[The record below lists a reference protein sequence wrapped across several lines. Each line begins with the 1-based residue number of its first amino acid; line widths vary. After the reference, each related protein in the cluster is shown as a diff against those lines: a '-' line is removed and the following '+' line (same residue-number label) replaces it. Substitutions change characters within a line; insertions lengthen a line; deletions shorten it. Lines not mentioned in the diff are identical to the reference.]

1 MKLNAIKEYYKI
13 GTEKRDLN
21 RIKKIVE
28 LVNNGCKPNNY
39 YDEIRKF
46 TKNVYSDH
54 AISQW
59 QRLAEYFEK
68 YI

>member
-46 TKNVYSDH
+46 TKTVYSDH